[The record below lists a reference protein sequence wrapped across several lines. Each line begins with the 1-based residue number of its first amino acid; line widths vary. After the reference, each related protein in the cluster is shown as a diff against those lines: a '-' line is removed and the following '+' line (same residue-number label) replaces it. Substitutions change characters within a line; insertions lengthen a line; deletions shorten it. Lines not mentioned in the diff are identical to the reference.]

1 MNSKDILLMVQSL
14 SNEKG
19 VSAEAIFQSIEAALA
34 TVAARRYDNED
45 VHIRVAIDRRSG
57 DYEAYRCWTVVKDE
71 NDLED
76 PAREILLTEARNIDP
91 ELAIGDV
98 VEEKIERPDFGRIA
112 AQQAKQVIVQKVREA
127 ERGKIIDQYRSRI
140 NELVIGIVKKVTR
153 EHIILDMG
161 ENAEALLSR
170 EEMLPRDVFRVNDR
184 LRGLLY
190 AVREGKRGPQLAISR
205 THPQF
210 LVELFKIEVPEI
222 SEEVIE
228 IKGAAR
234 DPGSRA
240 KIAVKTNDGR
250 IDPVGACVGM
260 RGSRVQAVSNELG
273 GERIDIVLWDD
284 NPAQFV
290 IHAMAPAEVSSIVVD
305 EDNHSM
311 DIAVGEDQL
320 AQAIGRNGQNIR
332 LATELTGW
340 KLNVMTEKEAVSKHE
355 GESARARTMFMEKL
369 DIEEDV
375 ADLLVS
381 EGFTSIEEIAYV
393 PQAELAKLE
402 GLDEEAAAE
411 LQQRASDVLLT
422 QEIATET
429 ARTGAQPAADLLA
442 VEGITE
448 RMAFELAEKG
458 VTNREELAEQ
468 AVDELVELVPE
479 LTEKAAA
486 KLIMNARAHWFEDK
500 SSH

>member
-19 VSAEAIFQSIEAALA
+19 VSSEAIFQSIEAALA
-34 TVAARRYDNED
+34 TVASKRYVDED
-45 VHIRVAIDRRSG
+45 VYIRVAIDRKSG

-71 NDLED
+71 DSLED
-76 PAREILLTEARNIDP
+76 SSKEILLAEARQIDP
-91 ELAIGDV
+91 ELSVGDV
-98 VEEKIERPDFGRIA
+98 IEEKIERPEFGRIA

-127 ERGKIIDQYRSRI
+127 ERGKIIDQYRARL
-140 NELVIGIVKKVTR
+140 NELIIGVVKKVTR

-161 ENAEALLSR
+161 ENAEALLPR

-184 LRGLLY
+184 LRALLY
-190 AVREGKRGPQLAISR
+190 AVREGKRGPQLAVSR
-205 THPQF
+205 SRPEF

-290 IHAMAPAEVSSIVVD
+290 INAMAPAEVSSIVVD
-305 EDNHSM
+305 EDSHTM
-311 DIAVGEDQL
+311 DIAVTEEQL

-332 LATELTGW
+332 LATDLTGW
-340 KLNVMTEKEAVSKHE
+340 NLNVMTEKEAVSKHE
-355 GESARARTMFMEKL
+355 NESERAKTLFMEKL

-375 ADLLVS
+375 AELLVS
-381 EGFTSIEEIAYV
+381 EGFTNLEEIAYV
-393 PQAELAKLE
+393 SAAELTKLE
-402 GLDEEAAAE
+402 GLDEETISE

-429 ARTGAQPAADLLA
+429 ARTGVQPAKDLLA
-442 VEGITE
+442 VEGMTE
-448 RMAFELAEKG
+448 QLALRLAEKG

-468 AVDELVELVPE
+468 AVDELVELLPD

-486 KLIMNARAHWFEDK
+486 KLIMHARAHWFEEK
-500 SSH
+500 

>member
-19 VSAEAIFQSIEAALA
+19 VSPEAIFQSIEAALA
-34 TVAARRYDNED
+34 TVAARRYGDED

-57 DYEAYRCWTVVKDE
+57 DYEAYRCWTVVTDDE
-71 NDLED
+71 SLED
-76 PAREILLTEARNIDP
+76 PAREIILAEARNVDP
-91 ELAIGDV
+91 ELGVGDV
-98 VEEKIERPDFGRIA
+98 IEEKIERPEFGRIA

-127 ERGKIIDQYRSRI
+127 ERGKIIDQYRSRL
-140 NELVIGIVKKVTR
+140 NELVIGVVKKVTR

-161 ENAEALLSR
+161 ENAEALLPR
-170 EEMLPRDVFRVNDR
+170 EEMLPRDVFRINDR

-190 AVREGKRGPQLAISR
+190 AVREGKRGPQLALSR
-205 THPQF
+205 TRPEF
-210 LVELFKIEVPEI
+210 LIELFRIEVPEI

-305 EDNHSM
+305 EDTHSM
-311 DIAVGEDQL
+311 DIAVSEEQL

-332 LATELTGW
+332 LASDLTGW

-355 GESARARTMFMEKL
+355 NEAERAKSLFMEKL
-369 DIEEDV
+369 DIEED
-375 ADLLVS
+375 AAELLVS
-381 EGFTSIEEIAYV
+381 EGFTHLEEIAYV
-393 PQAELAKLE
+393 PAAELMKLE
-402 GLDEEAAAE
+402 GFDAEIVAE

-429 ARTGAQPAADLLA
+429 ARTGAQPAEDLLG
-442 VEGITE
+442 VEGMTQL
-448 RMAFELAEKG
+448 LAQRLAAKG
-458 VTNREELAEQ
+458 VTTREELAEQ
-468 AVDELVELVPE
+468 AVDELTDLLPD
-479 LTEKAAA
+479 LDKKTAA
-486 KLIMNARAHWFEDK
+486 KLIMHARAHWFE
-500 SSH
+500 

>member
-19 VSAEAIFQSIEAALA
+19 VSQESIFQSIEAALA
-34 TVAARRYDNED
+34 TVATKRYGEED
-45 VHIRVAIDRRSG
+45 VNVRVSIDRKSG
-57 DYEAYRCWTVVKDE
+57 EYEAYRCWTVVKDE
-71 NDLED
+71 ESLED
-76 PAREILLTEARNIDP
+76 PAREMLLEEAKNIDP
-91 ELAIGDV
+91 ELTVGDV
-98 VEEKIERPDFGRIA
+98 VEEKIERPEFGREFGRIA
-112 AQQAKQVIVQKVREA
+112 AQQARQVIVQKVRAA
-127 ERGKIIDQYRSRI
+127 ERDKIIDQYRARV
-140 NELVIGIVKKVTR
+140 NELVIGVVKKVTR

-161 ENAEALLSR
+161 ENAEALLAR

-184 LRGLLY
+184 LRALLY
-190 AVREGKRGPQLAISR
+190 AVREGKRGPQLAVSR

-210 LVELFKIEVPEI
+210 LIELFKIEVPEI

-228 IKGAAR
+228 VKAAAR

-273 GERIDIVLWDD
+273 GERIDIILWDD

-290 IHAMAPAEVSSIVVD
+290 INAMAPAEVSSIVVD
-305 EDNHSM
+305 EDSHSM
-311 DIAVGEDQL
+311 DIAVKEDQL
-320 AQAIGRNGQNIR
+320 SQAIGRSGQNIR

-355 GESARARTMFMEKL
+355 NEAERAKTLFMEKL
-369 DIEEDV
+369 DIDEEV
-375 ADLLVS
+375 AELLVS
-381 EGFTSIEEIAYV
+381 EGFTNLEEIAYV
-393 PQAELAKLE
+393 PVGEIATLE
-402 GLDEEAAAE
+402 GLDEDAASE

-429 ARTGAQPAADLLA
+429 ARTGTQPAADLLEL
-442 VEGITE
+442 EGMNE
-448 RMAFELAEKG
+448 QLALRLAEKG
-458 VTNREELAEQ
+458 IANREDLAEHS
-468 AVDELVELVPE
+468 VDELTDLISGLDKE
-479 LTEKAAA
+479 AAA
-486 KLIMNARAHWFEDK
+486 KLIMLARAHWFE
-500 SSH
+500 

>member
-34 TVAARRYDNED
+34 TVAARRYENED
-45 VHIRVAIDRRSG
+45 VHIRVAIDRKSG

-71 NDLED
+71 ESLED
-76 PAREILLTEARNIDP
+76 PAREILLTEAHNVDA
-91 ELAIGDV
+91 ELGVGDV
-98 VEEKIERPDFGRIA
+98 IEEKIERPEFGRIA

-140 NELVIGIVKKVTR
+140 NELVIGVVKKVTR

-273 GERIDIVLWDD
+273 GERIDIILWDD
-284 NPAQFV
+284 NPAQFA

-320 AQAIGRNGQNIR
+320 AQAIGRSGQNIR

-369 DIEEDV
+369 DVEEDV

-381 EGFTSIEEIAYV
+381 EGFASVEEIAYI
-393 PQAELAKLE
+393 PQTELAKLE
-402 GLDEEAAAE
+402 GFDEEVAAE

-422 QEIATET
+422 QEIAT
-429 ARTGAQPAADLLA
+429 ASAHTGAQPAADLLA

-448 RMAFELAEKG
+448 RIAFQLAEKG
-458 VTNREELAEQ
+458 VTTREELAEQ

-479 LTEKAAA
+479 LSEKAAA
-486 KLIMNARAHWFEDK
+486 KLIMHARAHWFEDEK
-500 SSH
+500 

>member
-34 TVAARRYDNED
+34 TVAAKRYGDED
-45 VHIRVAIDRRSG
+45 VNIRVTIDRKTG
-57 DYEAYRCWTVVKDE
+57 DYEAYRCWTVVLDDE
-71 NDLED
+71 SLED
-76 PAREILLTEARNIDP
+76 PAREMLLTEAQSIDP
-91 ELAIGDV
+91 ELNVGDV
-98 VEEKIERPDFGRIA
+98 VEERIERPEFGRIA

-127 ERGKIIDQYRSRI
+127 ERGKIIDQYRARL
-140 NELVIGIVKKVTR
+140 NELVIGVVKKVTR

-161 ENAEALLSR
+161 DNAEALLPR
-170 EEMLPRDVFRVNDR
+170 EDMLPRDVFRINDR
-184 LRGLLY
+184 LRALLC
-190 AVREGKRGPQLAISR
+190 AVREGKRGPQLAVSR

-228 IKGAAR
+228 IKSAAR

-290 IHAMAPAEVSSIVVD
+290 INAMAPAEVSSIVVD
-305 EDNHSM
+305 EDTHSM
-311 DIAVGEDQL
+311 DIAVTEDQL
-320 AQAIGRNGQNIR
+320 SLAIGRNGQNIR
-332 LATELTGW
+332 LASDLTGW
-340 KLNVMTEKEAVSKHE
+340 KLNVMTDKEAVSKHE
-355 GESARARTMFMEKL
+355 GETERAKNLFMEKL
-369 DIEEDV
+369 DIDEEI
-375 ADLLVS
+375 AELLVG
-381 EGFTSIEEIAYV
+381 EGFSNLEEIAYV
-393 PQAELAKLE
+393 PTAELAALE
-402 GLDEEAAAE
+402 GLDEEVAGE
-411 LQQRASDVLLT
+411 LQQRAGDVLLT

-429 ARTGAQPAADLLA
+429 ARTGVQPAADLLA
-442 VEGITE
+442 LEGMTE
-448 RMAFELAEKG
+448 KLAIRLADKGIANREDLAEHS
-458 VTNREELAEQ
+458 
-468 AVDELVELVPE
+468 VDELTDLFSD
-479 LTEKAAA
+479 LDKKTAA
-486 KLIMNARAHWFEDK
+486 KLIMQARAHWFDQ
-500 SSH
+500 

>member
-1 MNSKDILLMVQSL
+1 MNGKDILLMVQSL

-19 VSAEAIFQSIEAALA
+19 VSPEAIFQSIEAALA
-34 TVAARRYDNED
+34 TVAARRYGGED
-45 VHIRVAIDRRSG
+45 VYIRVAIDRKTG

-71 NDLED
+71 DSVEN
-76 PAREILLTEARNIDP
+76 PAREIVLIEAQNNIDP
-91 ELAIGDV
+91 ELSVGDL
-98 VEEKIERPDFGRIA
+98 VEEKIDRPEFGRIA

-127 ERGKIIDQYRSRI
+127 ERGKIIDQYRARL
-140 NELVIGIVKKVTR
+140 NELVIGVVKKVTR

-161 ENAEALLSR
+161 ENAEALLPR

-184 LRGLLY
+184 IRVLLC
-190 AVREGKRGPQLAISR
+190 AVREGKRCPQLAVSR
-205 THPQF
+205 TRPEF

-273 GERIDIVLWDD
+273 GERIDIILWDD

-290 IHAMAPAEVSSIVVD
+290 INAMAPAEVSSIVVD
-305 EDNHSM
+305 EDTHGM
-311 DIAVGEDQL
+311 DIVVSEEQL
-320 AQAIGRNGQNIR
+320 AQAIGRGGQNIR
-332 LATELTGW
+332 LATDLTGW
-340 KLNVMTEKEAVSKHE
+340 KLNVMTEKEAASKHE
-355 GESARARTMFMEKL
+355 NEAERAKNLFVEKL
-369 DIEEDV
+369 DIEEEV
-375 ADLLVS
+375 AELLVS
-381 EGFTSIEEIAYV
+381 EGFTTLEEIAYV
-393 PQAELAKLE
+393 PATELTKLE
-402 GLDEEAAAE
+402 GFEEAAVAE

-429 ARTGAQPAADLLA
+429 ARAGAQPADDLLA
-442 VEGITE
+442 VEGVTPQLAS
-448 RMAFELAEKG
+448 RLAEKG

-468 AVDELVELVPE
+468 AVDELTDLLPD
-479 LTEKAAA
+479 LDKKTAA
-486 KLIMNARAHWFEDK
+486 KLIMNARAHWFE
-500 SSH
+500 